1 LLALDFKPPIHPP
14 LVGVLDPTVGYLVA
28 IDIGYA
34 IYGDRMCCNYDVL
47 DADKHQKIGRMVR

>member
-1 LLALDFKPPIHPP
+1 MLLALDFKPPIHPL
-14 LVGVLDPTVGYLVA
+14 LVGVLDPTVGCLVA

-47 DADKHQKIGRMVR
+47 DAGQTPKNW